1 MSLFLFYFE
10 APVSQRNSFKHKEL
24 IKIIL
29 SKNLEQQ
36 MHLSQT
42 HLQNVDQNVLR
53 RTSAEEEQCKPPGK
67 YMWNKAISFCVATLY
82 FYQCNTEEAGYC
94 AKKYFITD

>member
-1 MSLFLFYFE
+1 
-10 APVSQRNSFKHKEL
+10 
-24 IKIIL
+24 
-29 SKNLEQQ
+29 

-53 RTSAEEEQCKPPGK
+53 RTSVEEEQCKPPGK

>member
-1 MSLFLFYFE
+1 
-10 APVSQRNSFKHKEL
+10 
-24 IKIIL
+24 
-29 SKNLEQQ
+29 

-42 HLQNVDQNVLR
+42 QLQNVDQNVLR
-53 RTSAEEEQCKPPGK
+53 RTSVEEEQCKPPGK

-94 AKKYFITD
+94 AKKIDDKSVSLGPTREGLLS

>member
-1 MSLFLFYFE
+1 
-10 APVSQRNSFKHKEL
+10 
-24 IKIIL
+24 
-29 SKNLEQQ
+29 

-82 FYQCNTEEAGYC
+82 FY
-94 AKKYFITD
+94 

>member
-1 MSLFLFYFE
+1 
-10 APVSQRNSFKHKEL
+10 
-24 IKIIL
+24 
-29 SKNLEQQ
+29 

-53 RTSAEEEQCKPPGK
+53 RTSVEEEQCKPPGK

-82 FYQCNTEEAGYC
+82 FY
-94 AKKYFITD
+94 